1 MILTINKMINVTG
14 SSSWSRMLKD
24 QITRESYM
32 TEVDLIVPAP
42 HRQPPETS
50 SSSSSDHS
58 HSSLITYLRSS
69 TFLPGGRVST
79 MSSPPLK
86 GLSNNG
92 MFLSE

>member
-50 SSSSSDHS
+50 SSSSDHS

>member
-50 SSSSSDHS
+50 SSDHS

-69 TFLPGGRVST
+69 TFLAGGRVST